1 MTSVARARIV
11 RAYSAN
17 VFIVDAVGTYSVVD
31 DGIACMLNVR
41 TCVAVGR
48 TRSVGRRAR
57 SSVARARSAGDARAR
72 DGRPR
77 AAPRDARARPRARR
91 VDARG
96 QGGVSR
102 GRRARRI
109 PISRGCAVK
118 FREVVAAR
126 DALLGLERGLERGA
140 ARAGGR
146 AAATGGAGGRAFAA
160 VLATPFFVAAMVSTA
175 LPKSNEGG
183 ANAEMGRVH
192 GWMNAP
198 VNAWLKED
206 GREPGDGNR
215 ERFWKTGRVNA
226 K

>member
-1 MTSVARARIV
+1 MGGRATNVRGCSVINTSFGDKYIVTARAYDR
-11 RAYSAN
+11 
-17 VFIVDAVGTYSVVD
+17 
-31 DGIACMLNVR
+31 
-41 TCVAVGR
+41 AVGR
-48 TRSVGRRAR
+48 GRSRSVAASR
-57 SSVARARSAGDARAR
+57 
-72 DGRPR
+72 
-77 AAPRDARARPRARR
+77 APRDATR
-91 VDARG
+91 
-96 QGGVSR
+96 
-102 GRRARRI
+102 RRARAMDDLARHRATLGLARDAR
-109 PISRGCAVK
+109 PTRDEVKAAFKRAARAAHPDAAGCAVK

-126 DALLGLERGLERGA
+126 DALLGRGRSRDAAYARGGA
-140 ARAGGR
+140 AAAAAARGGSGGR
-146 AAATGGAGGRAFAA
+146 QTRAFAA

-206 GREPGDGNR
+206 RREPGDGNR

>member
-1 MTSVARARIV
+1 MTSVARARI
-11 RAYSAN
+11 RMR
-17 VFIVDAVGTYSVVD
+17 IQ
-31 DGIACMLNVR
+31 CE
-41 TCVAVGR
+41 CVYRRRGRDVLCRGRRDRVYAECPNTRRGRSDAVGR
-48 TRSVGRRAR
+48 TPRD
-57 SSVARARSAGDARAR
+57 AGDARA
-72 DGRPR
+72 
-77 AAPRDARARPRARR
+77 
-91 VDARG
+91 V
-96 QGGVSR
+96 R
-102 GRRARRI
+102 GRRARAMDDLARHRATLGLDLARDAS
-109 PISRGCAVK
+109 SREVKAAFKRAARAAHPDLAGCAVK

>member
-48 TRSVGRRAR
+48 TRSVGRRATPSR
-57 SSVARARSAGDARAR
+57 ARGPRETRARAMDDLARHRATLGLDLARDASTREVKAAFKRAARAAHP
-72 DGRPR
+72 DL
-77 AAPRDARARPRARR
+77 A
-91 VDARG
+91 
-96 QGGVSR
+96 
-102 GRRARRI
+102 
-109 PISRGCAVK
+109 GCAVK